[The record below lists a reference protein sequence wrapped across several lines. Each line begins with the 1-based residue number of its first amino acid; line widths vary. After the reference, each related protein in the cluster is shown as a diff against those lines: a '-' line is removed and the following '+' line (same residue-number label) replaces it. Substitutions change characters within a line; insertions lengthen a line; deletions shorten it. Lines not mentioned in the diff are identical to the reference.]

1 MIKFFSSII
10 LGNLIKFRLFL
21 FPIINLIDLTAIF
34 PGTINLIKLLI
45 KNFLK
50 ILKKS
55 F

>member
-21 FPIINLIDLTAIF
+21 FPIINLIDLITIF
-34 PGTINLIKLLI
+34 PGNKFNKITN

-50 ILKKS
+50 I
-55 F
+55 